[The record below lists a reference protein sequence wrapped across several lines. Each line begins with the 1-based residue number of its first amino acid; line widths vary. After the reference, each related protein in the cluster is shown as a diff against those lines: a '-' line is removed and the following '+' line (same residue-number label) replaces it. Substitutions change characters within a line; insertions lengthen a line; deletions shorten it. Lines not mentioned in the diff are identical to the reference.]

1 MTTAEE
7 AVRLDVGSH
16 QLAATVVAPGRHVP
30 GAPFPGVLFIHSWGE
45 SQSQYLM
52 RARQVAALGCVCLTF
67 DLSGHGATH
76 SQWTTVSRETNF
88 HDVLAAYDLLA
99 SRTEVDGSAMAVV
112 GSSYGGY
119 LGAILTAE
127 RPVRWLAMRV
137 PALYPDDGWELPKQE
152 LHHDFDLTSYRQRR
166 TAAVE
171 NRALRACAAFPGDV
185 LLVESEHDEIVPHPV
200 IQSYREACAPCC
212 SLSHEVIQGAD
223 HGLTDARHQEAYGS
237 LLVRWFVERLT
248 AGSAAAESS
257 PPAGAMMLEE
267 PPRPV
272 EG

>member
-1 MTTAEE
+1 M
-7 AVRLDVGSH
+7 S
-16 QLAATVVAPGRHVP
+16 AATSSRRPSSRLGGATLGRRSLGCCSFIA
-30 GAPFPGVLFIHSWGE
+30 GAKASRNT
-45 SQSQYLM
+45 S

-76 SQWTTVSRETNF
+76 SQWTTVSREMNF

-137 PALYPDDGWELPKQE
+137 PALYYDDGWELPKQE
-152 LHHDFDLTSYRQRR
+152 LHDDFDLSSYRQHR

-185 LLVESEHDEIVPHPV
+185 LLVESEHDEIVPHPA

-223 HGLTDARHQEAYGS
+223 HGLTDPRHQDGIRVAAGPV
-237 LLVRWFVERLT
+237 VRGAAQGRLRRQRSWDPMR
-248 AGSAAAESS
+248 AKRSS
-257 PPAGAMMLEE
+257 PDV
-267 PPRPV
+267 R
-272 EG
+272 